1 MGTKIVVEDFLRF
14 VKNPLRIFSISAE
27 DLDQLI
33 HAGNHSHYLDRHR
46 ATVMIE
52 RIRVVAAVFSALT
65 FAWIWLD
72 YIAFDPETWETLA
85 IMRLCSTAIFI
96 LLTIPWNINKDLP
109 MGFVMLAMLLANPPI
124 FYVASYVLFDGQ
136 EMNQMGSI
144 ITTVYTMLPY
154 IIIAGLSIFPLT
166 AVEAIMFATPVI
178 LMTVVTPHMAGSDT
192 LTESLATVWI
202 LVLILGVYL
211 MAGMSQLHSMISLV
225 HKASKDPLTDLLTR
239 RTGAEIID
247 LYFRISTLHNTP
259 FSVIFID
266 LDHFKSIN
274 DDYGHEAGDEALRV
288 TAQKLHEYL
297 RRSDVIVRWGGE
309 EMVAVLPNTDMNGI
323 KLILGRILKDWF
335 GDRPEGKPLTASIGV
350 AERISDDIDDWP
362 ELVERADTRMY
373 QAKKTGRARAI
384 ICNDE
389 VLLSDQPTNTT
400 SSR

>member
-1 MGTKIVVEDFLRF
+1 MKKLFDDFARF
-14 VKNPLRIFSISAE
+14 IKNPLRIFNISGE
-27 DLDQLI
+27 ELDQLI
-33 HAGNHSHYLDRHR
+33 HSGNHSHYLDRHR
-46 ATVMIE
+46 ASVMIE

-72 YIAFDPETWETLA
+72 YIAFDRDTWETLA
-85 IMRLCSTAIFI
+85 IMRLISTSIFI
-96 LLTIPWNINKDLP
+96 LLTIPWKIDKDLP
-109 MGFVMLAMLLANPPI
+109 IGFVMLAVLLANPPI
-124 FYVASYVLFDGQ
+124 FYVASYMLFNGH
-136 EMNQMGSI
+136 EMSQMGNI
-144 ITTVYTMLPY
+144 ITTVYSMLPY

-178 LMTVVTPHMAGSDT
+178 IMTVVTPQLAGSNT

-259 FSVIFID
+259 FSVVFID

-274 DDYGHEAGDEALRV
+274 DDYGHEAGDEALRK
-288 TAQKLHEYL
+288 TAEKLHEYL

-309 EMVAVLPNTDMNGI
+309 EMVAVLPNTDMQGI
-323 KLILGRILKDWF
+323 KLILDRILKDWF
-335 GDRPEGKPLTASIGV
+335 GTRPDGKPLTASIGV
-350 AERISDDIDDWP
+350 AERISDEIDDWP
-362 ELVERADTRMY
+362 ELVEHADKRMY
-373 QAKKTGRARAI
+373 QAKKSGRARAI
-384 ICNDE
+384 ICGDE
-389 VLLSDQPTNTT
+389 EMLSQQPADT
-400 SSR
+400 SSSR